1 MERNTEHIKTR
12 KTLKQAEKNEEEKKK
27 NEKRSGKA
35 NEKINPTKVV
45 IKMKMK
51 RMHHKS
57 TERKNQHDK
66 KNI

>member
-1 MERNTEHIKTR
+1 M
-12 KTLKQAEKNEEEKKK
+12 K

-45 IKMKMK
+45 IKIKK
-51 RMHHKS
+51 IRKHHKS